1 MREKLLKGEQLP
13 HQPFERQRFD
23 DLLLMEH
30 LQTVLLSIQ
39 LQDDVMADE
48 LGGDIVTFE
57 IEADHAVA
65 IHGCRYQWSP
75 YSGRSAPSGTTVGGS
90 GGKVGRWGKAL
101 SGGRLPHERAW
112 LGRSTL

>member
-1 MREKLLKGEQLP
+1 MGEKLLKGEQLP

-23 DLLLMEH
+23 DLWLMKH
-30 LQTVLLSIQ
+30 VHAVLLSIQ

-48 LGGDIVTFE
+48 LAGDRGAFE
-57 IEADHAVA
+57 IEADHAVP
-65 IHGCRYQWSP
+65 IYGCRSKWSP
-75 YSGRSAPSGTTVGGS
+75 SSGRSQPSGSTVVGS
-90 GGKVGRWGKAL
+90 GGKVGRWGKAV